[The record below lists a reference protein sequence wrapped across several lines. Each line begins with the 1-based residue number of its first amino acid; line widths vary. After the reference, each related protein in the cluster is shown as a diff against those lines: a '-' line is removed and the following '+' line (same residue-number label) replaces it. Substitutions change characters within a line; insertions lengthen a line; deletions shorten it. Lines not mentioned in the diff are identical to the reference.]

1 MNGRHFKENG
11 IPAVVRVLV
20 TLLLLVPL
28 PGRGQGA
35 DTLSYLTLPDVPSS
49 LRTPQMRADFIV
61 SHFWDAL
68 DFKADTLMTRDRD
81 FMERNLANYLSLF
94 PIADT
99 TALVAAVEALAAN
112 AGEDAQ
118 SLSVLVGL
126 AGKYLYEP
134 ESPVYNEEHYEIFL
148 DAFLHAPVHEYERM
162 RLTAQREL
170 IRKNRPGTVAADF
183 TYETPAG
190 ERMRMRE
197 TGKGKPLLLLFYE
210 PDCGHCMEVMEE
222 LKAMENLQALVNRGE
237 LTVLAVFPGFDERET
252 WRRTL
257 GNLPPDWEA
266 GFNDGTIYSEDL
278 YVTRRLPTLY
288 LLDEHRRVI
297 ARDLSPEQLAGRIDE
312 MMNAVSRSE
321 QSKTSIKREQASLLA
336 LPGVRSLS
344 KSFLL

>member
-1 MNGRHFKENG
+1 MNGRQFIKNG
-11 IPAVVRVLV
+11 MKAVVRGLV

-28 PGRGQGA
+28 PGRGQEA
-35 DTLSYLTLPDVPSS
+35 DTLLYLPLPDVPSS
-49 LRTPQMRADFIV
+49 LRSSETRANYIV

-68 DFKADTLMTRDRD
+68 DFKIDTLKTRNPD

-99 TALVAAVEALAAN
+99 TALVAAVKTLATN
-112 AGEDAQ
+112 AGEDTP
-118 SLSVLVGL
+118 SLSVLIEL
-126 AGKYLYEP
+126 TEKYLYEP
-134 ESPVYNEEHYEIFL
+134 ESPFYNEEHYEIFL

-162 RLTAQREL
+162 RLTAQWEL

-222 LKAMENLQALVNRGE
+222 LKAMESLQAMVNRGE
-237 LTVLAVFPGFDERET
+237 LTVLAVFPGFDDLQI

-257 GNLPPDWEA
+257 GNLPSAWKV
-266 GFNDGTIYSEDL
+266 GFNDGTIYTEDL
-278 YVTRRLPTLY
+278 YVTRRMPALY
-288 LLDEHRRVI
+288 LLDEHRWVI
-297 ARDLSPEQLAGRIDE
+297 VKDLSLEQLAGLIDE
-312 MMNAVSRSE
+312 MMNAVSRTK
-321 QSKTSIKREQASLLA
+321 QSK
-336 LPGVRSLS
+336 LP
-344 KSFLL
+344 